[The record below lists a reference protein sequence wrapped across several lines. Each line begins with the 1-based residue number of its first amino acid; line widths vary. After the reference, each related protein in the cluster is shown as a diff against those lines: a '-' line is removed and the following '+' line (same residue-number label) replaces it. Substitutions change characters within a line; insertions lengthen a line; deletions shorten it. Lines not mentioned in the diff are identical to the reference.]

1 MYLLFI
7 CIIIWVLAKDMV
19 GISVVG
25 LQGDSTIFGALAQ
38 LNGHI
43 IFVHAID
50 IALIRHLAHQ
60 SGLTVYTR
68 RVFLRGDGEGIVGK
82 AAACGLSDPIDSGQV
97 LLVLERELRFRRFVR
112 AVDCA
117 T

>member
-7 CIIIWVLAKDMV
+7 CIIIWVLAKDLV

-43 IFVHAID
+43 VFVHAID
-50 IALIRHLAHQ
+50 IALVGYLTHQ
-60 SGLTVYTR
+60 SGLAVHAR
-68 RVFLRGDGEGIVGK
+68 CVFLRGDGEGVVGEG
-82 AAACGLSDPIDSGQV
+82 ATFGLSDPIDSGQV
-97 LLVLERELRFRRFVR
+97 LLALE
-112 AVDCA
+112 
-117 T
+117 

>member
-7 CIIIWVLAKDMV
+7 CIIIWVLTKDMV
-19 GISVVG
+19 GISAVR
-25 LQGDSTIFGALAQ
+25 LQGDSTIFGTLAQ
-38 LNGHI
+38 LNSDI

-50 IALIRHLAHQ
+50 IALVGYLTHQ
-60 SGLTVYTR
+60 SGLAVHAR
-68 RVFLRGDGEGIVGK
+68 CVFLRGDGEGVIGK
-82 AAACGLSDPIDSGQV
+82 AAACGLSNPIDSGQV
-97 LLVLERELRFRRFVR
+97 LLALERELRFRRFVR